1 MKTPQVTSLFHH
13 SALCLRCFDS
23 MDGTRGCEVGLQATT
38 YKNKKA
44 STKLFARFFSWVYQ
58 HIFRYRSYWFCPVYT
73 ATSCCFFLVSG
84 APVFTQRFITPS
96 PASPSKLPTWL
107 YPSSVS
113 DAGKLDTIN
122 KRPSANRVPA
132 TLGRPSAPRVGR
144 PAFGPPRGPRLRVS
158 GPPPDGL
165 ATLRG
170 MGMTNELLRLEGS
183 AAALG
188 DMHRAA
194 SVVARLAAQ
203 RDAEDG
209 YEGAKRRKLFSPI
222 SSKQRCGECKTC
234 LNPSM
239 KKACL
244 VRRREQLVAV
254 AKDLQTGGDGEGEG
268 AAGQPGQASHVPP
281 GMAQGGK
288 HDRWSL

>member
-1 MKTPQVTSLFHH
+1 MCTSVANNEEYPSTEGTLLFIII
-13 SALCLRCFDS
+13 
-23 MDGTRGCEVGLQATT
+23 
-38 YKNKKA
+38 Y
-44 STKLFARFFSWVYQ
+44 
-58 HIFRYRSYWFCPVYT
+58 HIIDFHFVHT
-73 ATSCCFFLVSG
+73 
-84 APVFTQRFITPS
+84 
-96 PASPSKLPTWL
+96 ASPSKLPVWL

-122 KRPSANRVPA
+122 KRPSTRAPA
-132 TLGRPSAPRVGR
+132 ALGRPGAPRVGR
-144 PAFGPPRGPRLRVS
+144 PVVAGPRAPRLRVA

-170 MGMTNELLRLEGS
+170 MGMTNDLLRLEGS

-188 DMHRAA
+188 DMHSAA

-209 YEGAKRRKLFSPI
+209 HEGAKRRKLFSPI

-254 AKDLQTGGDGEGEG
+254 AKGMQD
-268 AAGQPGQASHVPP
+268 ASKPSP
-281 GMAQGGK
+281 QGGPP
-288 HDRWSL
+288 

>member
-1 MKTPQVTSLFHH
+1 M
-13 SALCLRCFDS
+13 
-23 MDGTRGCEVGLQATT
+23 
-38 YKNKKA
+38 
-44 STKLFARFFSWVYQ
+44 
-58 HIFRYRSYWFCPVYT
+58 
-73 ATSCCFFLVSG
+73 
-84 APVFTQRFITPS
+84 
-96 PASPSKLPTWL
+96 
-107 YPSSVS
+107 S

-122 KRPSANRVPA
+122 KRPSNTRAPA
-132 TLGRPSAPRVGR
+132 ALGRSSGPRVGR
-144 PAFGPPRGPRLRVS
+144 PAFAAPKGPRLRVS

-170 MGMTNELLRLEGS
+170 MGMTNELLRLESS

-254 AKDLQTGGDGEGEG
+254 ANDMQAGGGVAG
-268 AAGQPGQASHVPP
+268 AVSGHPPQGMGARPSVPVD
-281 GMAQGGK
+281 AER
-288 HDRWSL
+288 H